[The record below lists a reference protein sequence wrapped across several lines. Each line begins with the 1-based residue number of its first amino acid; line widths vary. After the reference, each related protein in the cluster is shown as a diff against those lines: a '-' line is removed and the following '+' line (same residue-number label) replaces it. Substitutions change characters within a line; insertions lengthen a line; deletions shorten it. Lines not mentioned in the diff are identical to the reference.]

1 MIRIALADDH
11 TLFAK
16 GLEGLLE
23 EHEDLKVIGLFPNGK
38 ALIEFLPG
46 NNVDVILTDLN
57 MPILDGF
64 GVLDTCK
71 TKFPDIKV
79 IVLSMYDD
87 EKIYRNC
94 MLKGADGFILKD
106 ADPDELVFTIHE
118 IFEGRHVKSFA
129 RVIQQANQ
137 DSFYDSFRVKYSLS
151 RREVEIMRLIKD
163 GNLNKEIAKEL
174 SLSIQTVET
183 HRKNVYLKLQVSSRI
198 ELVNKANELLNS

>member
-16 GLEGLLE
+16 GIEGILE
-23 EHEDLKVIGLFPNGK
+23 EHEDLQILGLFPNGK
-38 ALIEFLPG
+38 ELIDFLPG
-46 NNVDVILTDLN
+46 NDVDVVLTDLN

-71 TKFPDIKV
+71 KNFPQVKLV
-79 IVLSMYDD
+79 VLSMYDD

-94 MLKGADGFILKD
+94 LQKGADAFILKD

-118 IFEGRHVKSFA
+118 VFEGRHVQNFA

-137 DSFYDSFRVKYSLS
+137 DNFYDSFRVKYKLS
-151 RREVEIMRLIKD
+151 RREVEIMRMIKD
-163 GNLNKEIAKEL
+163 GILNKDIAKEL

-183 HRKNVYLKLQVSSRI
+183 HRKNIYLKLQISSRI
-198 ELVNKANELLNS
+198 ELVNKANEMNF